1 MKNAHF
7 YNAPSRRETRNGWIY
22 YVISYLAL
30 PFGLNWFS
38 AQLAVPLSEAKL
50 NFVYYCINFVAVAL
64 IFRRFLAD
72 SFRGALRK
80 PFQTLWYAV
89 LGYLGAEALSEVLTY
104 LLLLLLP
111 AYANVNDASITAML
125 RAEPLLAIAVVFL
138 VPVAE
143 ECFFRALCF
152 RNLYGS
158 SSVAAYLVS
167 MAAFSAVHVIGYIG
181 TVSPL
186 YLLVA
191 FLQYLPAGYC
201 LAWCYHQTG
210 TIATPILMHTLV
222 NAMGAFA
229 ITR

>member
-7 YNAPSRRETRNGWIY
+7 YNAPSHRETRSGWIY
-22 YVISYLAL
+22 FVLSYLAL
-30 PFGLNWFS
+30 PFGLKWFS

-50 NFVYYCINFVAVAL
+50 NFVYYCINFLAVAV

-80 PFQTLWYAV
+80 LFQTLWYAA
-89 LGYLGAEALSEVLTY
+89 LGYLAAEALSELLSY
-104 LLLLLLP
+104 LLLLILP
-111 AYANVNDASITAML
+111 SYANINDMSVTAMI
-125 RAEPLLAIAVVFL
+125 RAEPLLAIAVVL
-138 VPVAE
+138 MVPVTE
-143 ECFFRALCF
+143 ECFFRGLLF

-158 SSVAAYLVS
+158 SPVAAYLVS